1 MFTDYSIQ
9 AVAINACPLIFA
21 ITIHVAWL
29 SLTLKFAP
37 LDPLSWAVALA
48 IGALNWPAAK
58 GLAWLTT
65 HVQPQVLKQTAT

>member
-1 MFTDYSIQ
+1 LADLLLVLAL
-9 AVAINACPLIFA
+9 AVFA

-48 IGALNWPAAK
+48 MGALNWPAAK

-65 HVQPQVLKQTAT
+65 LVKPQVLKQSAN